1 MAVAVEVSNRRGGP
15 SSGVKE
21 VMQRDCVFMFFTSLG
36 TVSSRFN
43 FINPNFPTHFQSSI
57 NQTRTANDDGTIRH
71 DGTSIISRFSSA
83 NHFKRTNISLDA
95 QFFHMLIPP
104 SPPFFPLDNRIEK
117 KPMALV
123 CRREIACNRHRPLTQ
138 TLNHVCCV

>member
-1 MAVAVEVSNRRGGP
+1 MTTARYDTMELQLYP
-15 SSGVKE
+15 
-21 VMQRDCVFMFFTSLG
+21 VFLL
-36 TVSSRFN
+36 R
-43 FINPNFPTHFQSSI
+43 
-57 NQTRTANDDGTIRH
+57 
-71 DGTSIISRFSSA
+71 IIS
-83 NHFKRTNISLDA
+83 KETNISLDA
-95 QFFHMLIPP
+95 QFFRMLIPP